1 MTLQHPTDRAH
12 SRNAATRAAYSEDAR
27 KQLIVARSKLDGIA
41 IAVTQAITVG
51 RMKSSPQL
59 DLAVN
64 AMEANFKAAET
75 QLRALQK
82 SGEDDWD
89 ALRIQLESA
98 WENLAHSIKNL
109 VARFA
114 DASTVQFSRTIDNG

>member
-1 MTLQHPTDRAH
+1 MTLQHPTDRVH
-12 SRNAATRAAYSEDAR
+12 SRKAAAKAAYSRDAR
-27 KQLIVARSKLDGIA
+27 QKLIVSRSKLDGITT
-41 IAVTQAITVG
+41 AVRQAITVG

-59 DLAVN
+59 DLAIN

-75 QLRALQK
+75 QLSALQK

>member
-12 SRNAATRAAYSEDAR
+12 SRNAAAKAAYSQDAR
-27 KQLIVARSKLDGIA
+27 QKLVVSRSKLDGVT
-41 IAVTQAITVG
+41 IAVRQAIIVG

-75 QLRALQK
+75 QLRALQE

-89 ALRIQLESA
+89 ALRIPLESA

-109 VARFA
+109 VARYA
-114 DASTVQFSRTIDNG
+114 DESTVQFSGQ

>member
-1 MTLQHPTDRAH
+1 MDRAH
-12 SRNAATRAAYSEDAR
+12 SRSAAARAAYSEDAR
-27 KQLIVARSKLDGIA
+27 KQLVVSRSKLDGIA

-75 QLRALQK
+75 QLSALQK

>member
-1 MTLQHPTDRAH
+1 MTLQHPTDQVHARK
-12 SRNAATRAAYSEDAR
+12 AAAKAAYSKDAR
-27 KQLIVARSKLDGIA
+27 KKLIVSRSKLDGVT
-41 IAVTQAITVG
+41 IAVRQAITVG
-51 RMKSSPQL
+51 RLKSSKQL

-82 SGEDDWD
+82 SGEDDWE
-89 ALRIQLESA
+89 ALRIPLESA

-114 DASTVQFSRTIDNG
+114 DESHKDRDRGV